1 MPVRMMKFLGVEAL
15 IVTNAAGGLNSEY
28 KVGDLMV
35 LRDHIY
41 MPGLCGMNPLVGPN
55 DER

>member
-1 MPVRMMKFLGVEAL
+1 MKFLGVEAL